1 VHHYN
6 RLREIMPR
14 PFLRCILLGDVILF
28 SLEDEKSCFAIT
40 LGLPRDIDKEGELS
54 LNLEVDGKMVFLI
67 SFTIVP
73 GRVVRS
79 DAKDVLLISRIQGM
93 KDCFSQIQHATKRLN
108 DVAPGALLLA
118 ALQGVGA
125 ALGIGVMGCIMA
137 KHQSACSKENY
148 QELRT
153 AYDDFFTELGVER
166 NAADIYLAEIPHKE
180 RPQAAYPP
188 EAQAQARDRG
198 NGGAIVGRSPRRSRW
213 HAKPG
218 TADGSCRRLFRLRA
232 HALGRS

>member
-1 VHHYN
+1 
-6 RLREIMPR
+6 
-14 PFLRCILLGDVILF
+14 
-28 SLEDEKSCFAIT
+28 
-40 LGLPRDIDKEGELS
+40 
-54 LNLEVDGKMVFLI
+54 
-67 SFTIVP
+67 
-73 GRVVRS
+73 
-79 DAKDVLLISRIQGM
+79 M

-166 NAADIYLAEIPHKE
+166 NAADIYLAEIPLKE
-180 RPQAAYPP
+180 KPLLM
-188 EAQAQARDRG
+188 
-198 NGGAIVGRSPRRSRW
+198 I
-213 HAKPG
+213 KPG
-218 TADGSCRRLFRLRA
+218 HKLRTRQKRKLKQEIAAMVAQSLADHRGGLGGTPSQVRLTAVAEDCLGC
-232 HALGRS
+232 ALTH